1 MKKLSV
7 NIGFLVALCVLW
19 SAPVMMTG
27 LSQGFMSTGTVQAA
41 DKKKETR
48 RVPAMRERTYKT
60 LSEAQIL
67 IDPDSIPLAEGEVK
81 PDVVADPRKAI
92 EILKDLMER
101 RGVNS
106 YELAQIWNTLAFAY
120 YTLEDIP
127 STLKAYEM
135 VLKQE
140 ITEALELSTLRSLFQ
155 LYYSKEDYRKAIG
168 YMDRWE
174 ELRGSPDAG
183 VTFIRAT
190 AYYQLEEFKN
200 ALKEALAVEKIVAL
214 ECEQSKAAAI
224 AAQTAVPE
232 CRPMK
237 ENWWYIQVVIY
248 NELKDYDNVINVLE
262 RLIAV
267 YPKKQYWMHLA
278 GMYSEKGWDDKS
290 LSAYYA
296 AYSQGMLVKESEVVM
311 LAQRLLNAEV
321 PYEAAVVLEKGI
333 KAKLVKK
340 DEKNMK
346 LLGTSYTMSQDMGK
360 AIEAWREAAKI
371 SEEGDNYY
379 RLAQALANEDR
390 HKEAIVAYEKAL
402 DKDVKN
408 ESNAHFWLGISQM
421 QLERWDSASKSFRE
435 AAKDKDMEKSA
446 KRYLKYIAGE
456 KYRQEELRKMLEA

>member
-1 MKKLSV
+1 MHTMKKLSV

-168 YMDRWE
+168 YMDCWE

-214 ECEQSKAAAI
+214 ECEQRDRKS
-224 AAQTAVPE
+224 
-232 CRPMK
+232 
-237 ENWWYIQVVIY
+237 VV
-248 NELKDYDNVINVLE
+248 
-262 RLIAV
+262 
-267 YPKKQYWMHLA
+267 
-278 GMYSEKGWDDKS
+278 
-290 LSAYYA
+290 
-296 AYSQGMLVKESEVVM
+296 
-311 LAQRLLNAEV
+311 
-321 PYEAAVVLEKGI
+321 
-333 KAKLVKK
+333 
-340 DEKNMK
+340 
-346 LLGTSYTMSQDMGK
+346 
-360 AIEAWREAAKI
+360 
-371 SEEGDNYY
+371 
-379 RLAQALANEDR
+379 
-390 HKEAIVAYEKAL
+390 
-402 DKDVKN
+402 
-408 ESNAHFWLGISQM
+408 
-421 QLERWDSASKSFRE
+421 
-435 AAKDKDMEKSA
+435 
-446 KRYLKYIAGE
+446 
-456 KYRQEELRKMLEA
+456 